1 MGALP
6 GRTARDPEASTPPG
20 PCSEGMTAGE
30 SGNGCPVRIEWTRRR
45 HHAVFGVAALLAV
58 LATFWFAM
66 QWPPMWSSSA
76 AVVARVPQPEM
87 IWTQARIADSRPVL
101 LAASENDRT
110 QSFRELVRHVKVTV
124 ASPDPVLVVTV
135 TGWTGPGAQ
144 RAAAVVA
151 RRYVA
156 FAMSPGSP
164 GGPVDAAV
172 LDPYTPATRTSV
184 SAWVSKTA
192 GFGML
197 AGLVLGVI
205 AALTLKWVPR
215 RQQSGL

>member
-1 MGALP
+1 MVA
-6 GRTARDPEASTPPG
+6 
-20 PCSEGMTAGE
+20 
-30 SGNGCPVRIEWTRRR
+30 PVRMEWTRRR
-45 HHAVFGVAALLAV
+45 HHAAFGVAALLAV

-66 QWPPMWSSSA
+66 QWPPTWTSSV
-76 AVVARVPQPEM
+76 AVVVRTPQPQM
-87 IWTQARIADSRPVL
+87 MWTQARIADSRPVL

-124 ASPDPVLVVTV
+124 ASPLPVLVVTV

-156 FAMSPGSP
+156 FAMSPGRP
-164 GGPVDAAV
+164 GGPVDAVANPAV
-172 LDPYTPATRTSV
+172 PATRASV
-184 SAWVSKTA
+184 SAWVAKTA

-197 AGLVLGVI
+197 VGLVLGVI
-205 AALTLKWVPR
+205 AALTLRWVPK
-215 RQQSGL
+215 RQQSGF